1 MSYIQF
7 MDFPAEMLLIIL
19 TYLDVKSLINCGKVS
34 KKIRNISNDESFW
47 RQVNLQS
54 TSEGNSHTFYG
65 QNSNEKFDFMYITMV
80 NKYLLESL
88 QV

>member
-34 KKIRNISNDESFW
+34 KKIRNISHDESFW
-47 RQVNLQS
+47 RQVNVCNKLVPV
-54 TSEGNSHTFYG
+54 
-65 QNSNEKFDFMYITMV
+65 KFLNMIIDKGKATITKERM
-80 NKYLLESL
+80 LRRT
-88 QV
+88 